1 MNVLLMHAAS
11 RLRDELVKTAAV
23 SFVAAS
29 ASAAGQFAVHWAV
42 NKWQGEPD
50 VASDEESNP
59 EIEQTA

>member
-50 VASDEESNP
+50 DAPDEESNS

>member
-42 NKWQGEPD
+42 NKWQSEPD
-50 VASDEESNP
+50 AAPDEESNP

>member
-1 MNVLLMHAAS
+1 MNPILMYAAN
-11 RLRDELVKTAAV
+11 RLRDELLKTAAV

-50 VASDEESNP
+50 AAPDEEMT
-59 EIEQTA
+59 EEVEQVS

>member
-1 MNVLLMHAAS
+1 MNVLMSYAAN

-42 NKWQGEPD
+42 NKWKSEPS
-50 VASDEESNP
+50 VEPGEESNT

>member
-1 MNVLLMHAAS
+1 MNPLIMFAAS

-29 ASAAGQFAVHWAV
+29 ASAAGQFAVHWVV

-50 VASDEESNP
+50 AEPDEEIT
-59 EIEQTA
+59 ERVEQVS